1 VNPDLNVQDAY
12 IDEMLCS
19 NPLMYNFCVF
29 MYQLNEFN
37 LKKKQK
43 IFASPALITAE
54 FLHKE
59 ESRRQREGIRRLPSQ
74 KTHSLKM
81 KAESRHSQKHK
92 TQERA
97 S

>member
-37 LKKKQK
+37 LKKKAK
-43 IFASPALITAE
+43 NICKSSSDYSRVPAQGGIQET
-54 FLHKE
+54 
-59 ESRRQREGIRRLPSQ
+59 EGRYS
-74 KTHSLKM
+74 
-81 KAESRHSQKHK
+81 
-92 TQERA
+92 
-97 S
+97 